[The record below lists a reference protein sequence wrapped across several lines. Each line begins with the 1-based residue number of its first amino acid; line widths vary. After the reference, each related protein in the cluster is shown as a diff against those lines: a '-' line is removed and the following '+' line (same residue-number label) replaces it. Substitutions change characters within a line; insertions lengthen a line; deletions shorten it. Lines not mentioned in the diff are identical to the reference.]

1 VKQDIETIYFKLI
14 DHVKCNI
21 NDKIDAIN
29 IEKEE
34 CVLKNIDER
43 AWIIGSLDD
52 RIKSFNTFVFTFI
65 DSVTSSVQ
73 GNIVA
78 KNAVF
83 EFDIVIAENEDGA
96 DFKRVLRYHRVLE
109 ESMRDAWDKVCKGYD
124 RATINLLNPI
134 DIKLYDSSLMHKVV
148 GIQVEFSLMN

>member
-1 VKQDIETIYFKLI
+1 MKQDIESIYFKLI
-14 DHVKCNI
+14 ENIKSNI

-29 IEKEE
+29 VEKED

-65 DSVTSSVQ
+65 DSVTSTAQ
-73 GNIVA
+73 GNMIS

-83 EFDIVIAENEDGA
+83 EFDIVVSESEDGL
-96 DFKRVLRYHRVLE
+96 DYVRVLRYHRVLE
-109 ESMRDAWDKVCKGYD
+109 ECMRAAWDNVCKGYD

-134 DIKLYDSSLMHKVV
+134 DIKLYDSTTMHKVV
-148 GIQVEFSLMN
+148 GIQVEFALIN